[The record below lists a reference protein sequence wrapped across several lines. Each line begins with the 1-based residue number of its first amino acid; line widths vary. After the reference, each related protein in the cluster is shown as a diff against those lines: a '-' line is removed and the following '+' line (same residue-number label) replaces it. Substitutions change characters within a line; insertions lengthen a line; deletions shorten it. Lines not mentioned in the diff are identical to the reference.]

1 MCCTLVRCLE
11 GGKEINQA
19 IQNFQLSAFPLFL
32 NLPKNDSGTTAGCT
46 LIARWRKVVLMALG
60 TFVLKNIFCL
70 QTHWATAY
78 RQGDQIGRFFA
89 QCVNV
94 CFGQLHENYRNSP
107 HFWATLFNG

>member
-46 LIARWRKVVLMALG
+46 LIARWRKVCFDGTRYVCSKEYFRFTNALG
-60 TFVLKNIFCL
+60 YSLPTGRVTRL
-70 QTHWATAY
+70 
-78 RQGDQIGRFFA
+78 GDFSLNA
-89 QCVNV
+89 
-94 CFGQLHENYRNSP
+94 
-107 HFWATLFNG
+107 